1 MNDEKFAS
9 IAKTMRF
16 LPFFLGALFLLG
28 AFLSFTLKFEDMNE
42 KWGILFFMLF
52 GLGALLTM
60 TMGYAFYA
68 LLWKSAQEKEAKD
81 EEEELD

>member
-68 LLWKSAQEKEAKD
+68 LLWKNAQEKEAKD